1 MNQRFNGLSA
11 LSTMAALAMLG
22 VTGAQA
28 SILAPNAAGG
38 SEAILSFVNVA
49 GDSISQDLGE
59 QVAAINAGDTYNLS
73 ASVLSFISAAGG
85 AANVTYGIVGG
96 NTTTRNYLTSA
107 GSATFVDDTTI
118 ANGVKSL
125 WLGTINLLV
134 TNLNDGDAT
143 PTSTNLA
150 YGPFLAGSGTSNYVD
165 GGFSN
170 WSSGSFELNNLTAGN
185 TTLYLY
191 NVAFAVANLGSATIT
206 GFNAGLFAN
215 LNVSTSQLQVSAVPA
230 PAAVWLLGTA
240 LIPLARRAYKKSRT
254 AA

>member
-1 MNQRFNGLSA
+1 MRSLTKKVAAMS
-11 LSTMAALAMLG
+11 ALAMLG

-170 WSSGSFELNNLTAGN
+170 WSSGSFELDNLTAGDS
-185 TTLYLY
+185 TLYLY
-191 NVAFAVANLGSATIT
+191 KVVFASANLGFAAIT
-206 GFNAGLFAN
+206 SLNGLFAN
-215 LNVSTSQLQVSAVPA
+215 LNLSASQLQIGPAAVIPV
-230 PAAVWLLGTA
+230 PAAVWLLGSA
-240 LIPLARRAYKKSRT
+240 LGLLSVVRRRVAT

>member
-1 MNQRFNGLSA
+1 MRSLTKKVAAMS
-11 LSTMAALAMLG
+11 ALAMLG

-28 SILAPNAAGG
+28 SVIAAGAAGG
-38 SEAILSFVNVA
+38 SEVILSFVNAA

-85 AANVTYGIVGG
+85 AANVTYGIVAG
-96 NTTTRNYLTSA
+96 TTPTRNYLTSA